1 MQARDGSFFGRR
13 KGKALRPGQRA
24 ALARVLPALR
34 IDISVPPPTPLER
47 LFPVAV
53 DDIAMEIGFGG
64 GEHLLDEARR
74 LPTTGFI
81 GIEPFENGLAKAVAV
96 IGREDIRNVRL
107 FDRDATLLLD
117 WLPAASLVSVD
128 LLYPDPWP
136 KRRHWKR
143 RFVNASNLE
152 RLARCLTA
160 GGCFRFASDVDD
172 YVEWTLGEVARHGGF
187 VLAADGRDRRQPWEG
202 WPGTRYERKALAEGR
217 RPSYLLFHKSG

>member
-13 KGKALRPGQRA
+13 KGKALRPGQRE
-24 ALARVLPALR
+24 ALARLFPVLR
-34 IDISVPPPTPLER
+34 IDISAPPPMPLER

-53 DDIAMEIGFGG
+53 DAVAMEIGFGG

-74 LPTTGFI
+74 LPATGFI
-81 GIEPFENGLAKAVAV
+81 GIEPFENGLAKAITV
-96 IGREDIRNVRL
+96 IGREEIRNVRL

-117 WLPAASLVSVD
+117 WLPAESLIRVD

-143 RFVNASNLE
+143 RFVNAENLE
-152 RLARCLTA
+152 RLARCLLP

-172 YVEWTLGEVARHGGF
+172 YVEWTLAEVARHGAF
-187 VLAADGRDRRQPWEG
+187 VLAADGREARQPWED

-217 RPSYLLFHKSG
+217 RPSYLVFRRLG